1 MLDGLFNS
9 IFNKNDVKSHWTWKK
24 KQPQDHLQRTQLRRV
39 KEKQK
44 QKKYLFTKKNE
55 KKKEQEQTYQR
66 IWSLRLSLSGDGW
79 RRLL

>member
-44 QKKYLFTKKNE
+44 RKKYLFTKK
-55 KKKEQEQTYQR
+55 KKSKSKCTKEVKA
-66 IWSLRLSLSGDGW
+66 
-79 RRLL
+79 